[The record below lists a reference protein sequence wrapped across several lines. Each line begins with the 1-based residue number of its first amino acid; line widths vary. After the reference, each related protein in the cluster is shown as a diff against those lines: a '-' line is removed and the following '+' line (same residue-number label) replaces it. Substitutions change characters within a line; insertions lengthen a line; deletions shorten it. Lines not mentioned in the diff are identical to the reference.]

1 MILNKKT
8 VKLLRAS
15 VILVLFAFCSICPVS
30 GKTVTDEA
38 GRTMEI
44 PDNPDR
50 IIAFAPSVTEIVYE
64 IGQGSKLVG
73 VTRYSDYPAEARQLP
88 RVGSYIH
95 LDLEK
100 IVALKPDLCIG
111 VKDGNTY
118 SVVKRL
124 ELFEI
129 PVYVIN
135 PKNLDTVMRS
145 IENIGAALN
154 QKEKSRMLTAGMK
167 RRIKQVQKNLSGIQN
182 RPGVFF
188 QIGIKPIVSVGT
200 STFIHDL
207 IITAGGKN
215 LAMGNSPYPRFS
227 REQVI
232 GLKPDLIV
240 ISSMARDAM
249 FETERS
255 KWLQWP
261 SLPAVRKNRI
271 ALVDSNLFDRPTT
284 RLVTGL
290 EILAHLIHPSLFPGP
305 EN

>member
-1 MILNKKT
+1 MILDKKA
-8 VKLLRAS
+8 VKLLITPAM
-15 VILVLFAFCSICPVS
+15 VFMFVFGSICPAM

-44 PDNPDR
+44 PDNPKR
-50 IIAFAPSVTEIVYE
+50 IVAFAPSVTEIVYE

-73 VTRYSDYPAEARQLP
+73 ATRYSDYPSEARKLP

-111 VKDGNTY
+111 VRDGNTY

-124 ELFEI
+124 EQFEI

-135 PKNLDTVMRS
+135 PKNLDTIMRS
-145 IENIGAALN
+145 IENIGVVLN
-154 QKEKSRMLTAGMK
+154 QKKESRMLTARMK
-167 RRIKQVQKNLSGIQN
+167 QRIKRVRESLSGIQN

-207 IITAGGKN
+207 ITTAGGKN
-215 LAMGNSPYPRFS
+215 LAMGTTPYPRFS

-232 GLKPDLIV
+232 RLKPDLIV
-240 ISSMARDAM
+240 ISSMERDAM

-261 SLPAVRKNRI
+261 SLPAARKNRI

-284 RLVTGL
+284 RLVAGL
-290 EILAHLIHPSLFPGP
+290 EILAHLIHPSLFPGT